1 MISCRFTFFTA
12 AAVLWALSCQSAKDS
27 FVVLHSD
34 VNCDVP
40 RVYQLRVTVSSPG
53 SAEDQKTIPPVAA
66 AELGFPNTV
75 VLVLPGSHSGSIDL
89 GVEALDKKLV
99 EVGYGAVSGQIAVG
113 GRIDLYVQ
121 LAVVTSAPTPA
132 GTVDGGL
139 PHDAYAD
146 AKTASP
152 PDLAVGSGVPF
163 VQVAVGK
170 ESTCAIRSDSSL
182 WCWGGNSYGQ
192 LLLSGTSNRLTPVA
206 VAGAVWGRVACGQ
219 SHTCAVSNQATL
231 SCWGNNG
238 SGQLGA
244 ATASS
249 AGVQTDVPGGPW
261 QSVATGVYQTCAI
274 AQDTTLWCWGDNTNG
289 QLGTGNTNSSAV
301 PVQVTGQG
309 WIQFSTNYLH
319 TCAVKNDGTLWCW
332 GINANLQAGTSSQFP
347 WSPVQVG
354 SEADWTQVTTGL
366 YHSCAVKTD
375 GTLWCWGG
383 NFSGQLGNDSI
394 AVLPTAQTSDP
405 VQVTGTTWKSVSAG
419 QSHTCA
425 IMADGTLWC
434 WGGNNSGQ
442 LGDSSQ
448 DSKSTPVQ
456 VGSIQTWAM
465 VAAGVSHTCALAT
478 GGSLWCW
485 GDNSAG
491 QLGVGS
497 NDPREIP
504 TRVAQ

>member
-1 MISCRFTFFTA
+1 MICRHPSLFMA
-12 AAVLWALSCQSAKDS
+12 ASVLWVLSCQPAKDS

-53 SAEDQKTIPPVAA
+53 SAEDQKTIPPVASS
-66 AELGFPNTV
+66 ELGFPNTI
-75 VLVLPGSHSGSIDL
+75 VLVLPAAISGSIGLD
-89 GVEALDKKLV
+89 VQALDNKLV
-99 EVGYGAVSGQIAVG
+99 EVGYGAVSGQIDVG
-113 GRIDLYVQ
+113 GRIDLNVQ
-121 LAVVTSAPTPA
+121 LAVVSNTTTPT

-139 PHDAYAD
+139 SDDAD
-146 AKTASP
+146 SGTISL
-152 PDLAVGSGVPF
+152 PDLPVGDSVPF

-192 LLLSGTSNRLTPVA
+192 LLLSGTSNRLSPVA
-206 VAGAVWGRVACGQ
+206 VAGAVWSQVACGQ
-219 SHTCAVSNQATL
+219 SHSCAVHGQAAL

-244 ATASS
+244 ATPSPS
-249 AGVQTDVPGGPW
+249 GGQTDVPDGPW
-261 QSVATGVYQTCAI
+261 QSVSTGAYQTCAV

-289 QLGTGNTNSSAV
+289 QLGNGNTVSSGV
-301 PVQVTGQG
+301 PVQVAGQG
-309 WIQFSTNYLH
+309 WSQVSTHYLH
-319 TCAVKNDGTLWCW
+319 ACAVKSDGTLWCW
-332 GINANLQAGTSSQFP
+332 GLNANLQTGTSSQLP
-347 WSPVQVG
+347 WSPTQVG
-354 SEADWTQVTTGL
+354 SETDWTQVTTGL
-366 YHSCAVKTD
+366 YHSCAAKTD

-383 NFSGQLGNDSI
+383 NLSGQLGSDSI

-425 IMADGTLWC
+425 VMVDGTLWC
-434 WGGNNSGQ
+434 WGDNDSGQ
-442 LGDSSQ
+442 LGDNTL
-448 DSKSTPVQ
+448 DSKSTPVA
-456 VGSIQTWAM
+456 VVSSGQTWAM
-465 VAAGVSHTCALAT
+465 VAAGVTHTCALAT
-478 GGSLWCW
+478 DGSLWCW

-491 QLGVGS
+491 QLGIGS
-497 NDPREIP
+497 NQPREIP